1 MSQFDDEIHNLH
13 DVTEDAMW
21 RRAVE
26 EDRGIEHTEPMRLS
40 ARQLEAIFETTRTT
54 LEEAGIPFLRAN
66 ALAEKVLTAVRLL

>member
-1 MSQFDDEIHNLH
+1 MDEIREMH
-13 DVTEDAMW
+13 DVTETALW

-26 EDRGIEHTEPMRLS
+26 EDNRFDSLEPLRLS

-66 ALAEKVLTAVRLL
+66 ALAEKILTAVRLL